1 MRIVV
6 KKSLNL
12 KKTNKQ
18 TCKETKTRERER
30 EREGETEKGT
40 DRDKGDTADFFP
52 FFVKRDW
59 GYLFFFLLK
68 RD

>member
-12 KKTNKQ
+12 KKQTNKQ

-30 EREGETEKGT
+30 EGDTEKGT
-40 DRDKGDTADFFP
+40 DRNKGDTADFFP
-52 FFVKRDW
+52 FFEKRDW
-59 GYLFFFLLK
+59 GYLFFFS
-68 RD
+68 

>member
-1 MRIVV
+1 MQG
-6 KKSLNL
+6 
-12 KKTNKQ
+12 NKN
-18 TCKETKTRERER
+18 KRER

-52 FFVKRDW
+52 FFLKRDW

>member
-6 KKSLNL
+6 KKSQF
-12 KKTNKQ
+12 KKNKQ
-18 TCKETKTRERER
+18 TNMQGNKNKRER

-52 FFVKRDW
+52 FFVKHDW

>member
-12 KKTNKQ
+12 KKKTNKQ

-30 EREGETEKGT
+30 EGETEKGT
-40 DRDKGDTADFFP
+40 DRNKGDTADFFP

-59 GYLFFFLLK
+59 GYFFFLLK

>member
-18 TCKETKTRERER
+18 TNMQGNKNKRER
-30 EREGETEKGT
+30 EREGETEQGT
-40 DRDKGDTADFFP
+40 DRNKGDTADCFP

-59 GYLFFFLLK
+59 GYFFFLLK

>member
-6 KKSLNL
+6 KKSFNL
-12 KKTNKQ
+12 KKTTNKQ

-30 EREGETEKGT
+30 EGETEKGT
-40 DRDKGDTADFFP
+40 DRNKGDTADFFP

-59 GYLFFFLLK
+59 GYLFFFS
-68 RD
+68 

>member
-12 KKTNKQ
+12 KKQTNKHASKQ
-18 TCKETKTRERER
+18 KQER

-40 DRDKGDTADFFP
+40 DRNKGDTADFFP
-52 FFVKRDW
+52 FVVKRDW
-59 GYLFFFLLK
+59 GYLFFFS
-68 RD
+68 

>member
-6 KKSLNL
+6 KRVLI

-18 TCKETKTRERER
+18 TNKQASKQTKTRERER
-30 EREGETEKGT
+30 EREREKGT
-40 DRDKGDTADFFP
+40 DRNKGDTADFFA

-59 GYLFFFLLK
+59 GYLYFFS
-68 RD
+68 